1 MNLES
6 LKEVSLKCE
15 ELKYKSAQGEQFYC
29 VLVLS
34 SFEFNRDKFLKESS
48 NDRKIQSRRF
58 GPLPFHFIDVL
69 NVTRVSIKR
78 MKSYRAIRKKL
89 SEPHPDLLNSAQL
102 KLKKALSGELTGVS
116 IELLKLKFE
125 ETKKDTIY
133 RRALQAAEKLP
144 NNERDVFLAKLDS
157 SKECLIT
164 NYTSAEMNLWL
175 TIQSETGSQ
184 QKRAKKG
191 VTLILSTEDHV
202 KSGSAVPRLVEEA
215 SAKGWIAS
223 DIVLIK

>member
-15 ELKYKSAQGEQFYC
+15 ELRYKSAKGEQFYC

-34 SFEFNRDKFLKESS
+34 AFEFNKEKLLKELPK
-48 NDRKIQSRRF
+48 DDTIQSKRF
-58 GPLPFHFIDVL
+58 GRLPFHFMDFS

-89 SEPHPDLLNSAQL
+89 TEPHPDLVNTAQL
-102 KLKKALSGELTGVS
+102 RLKKALAGELTGVS
-116 IELLKLKFE
+116 IELLKLKVE
-125 ETKKDTIY
+125 EIKKDTIQ

-144 NNERDVFLAKLDS
+144 KQERDIFLAQLKS

-164 NYTSAEMNLWL
+164 NYMSAEMNLWI
-175 TIQSETGSQ
+175 TIQSETGSK
-184 QKRAKKG
+184 QKRAKNG
-191 VTLILSTEDHV
+191 VTLILSREDHV
-202 KSGSAVPRLVEEA
+202 KRGSAVPRLVEEG